1 MTTKTQLNGLKQQD
15 VNPIKDYLIPTAK
28 FAKAEN
34 YHVLK
39 KDEEG
44 EYYTFTQRLLV
55 GKPVYFDLKAAGE
68 IKIRL
73 LNYEKLQS
81 VTYVITG
88 FDEVVINTIYSM
100 LMAGN
105 KYVTIEQI
113 TRKIYCI
120 NTTPKETQI
129 KAVEKS
135 LFKLSKMVFEFD
147 FSGLKPKGENKEKYE
162 NLKKEKIMEE
172 SAISLEKTSI
182 RTRNGK
188 ITNGFIITDK
198 PLFCKVAETMG
209 EITTINYQYK
219 QVVFNEIDS
228 NKRNINLFE
237 YLIKRISTIKYYK
250 TDDKAKKTKKGK
262 EYSNRIAYSK
272 FFEEV
277 FLREEQTLKTE
288 DSIERTKRKIK
299 PIINTMLNLLKKEN
313 YIKDFENYKTISN
326 KTYRYAQ
333 GIEIMF

>member
-1 MTTKTQLNGLKQQD
+1 MTTKTQLNGVKQQD

-28 FAKAEN
+28 FAKAER
-34 YHVLK
+34 
-39 KDEEG
+39 
-44 EYYTFTQRLLV
+44 YYMPTENKETHNQTLLA
-55 GKPVYFDLKAAGE
+55 GKPAYFDLKAGGE
-68 IKIRL
+68 IKTLL
-73 LNYEKLQS
+73 LNYEELQS

-113 TRKIYCI
+113 TRKVYCI

-162 NLKKEKIMEE
+162 NLKKEKTMKE

-188 ITNGFIITDK
+188 ITDGFIITDK
-198 PLFCKVAETMG
+198 PLFCKVAEMMG
-209 EITTINYQYK
+209 EITTINYQHK
-219 QVVFNEIDS
+219 QIVFNEIDS

-288 DSIERTKRKIK
+288 GSIERTKRKIK
-299 PIINTMLNLLKKEN
+299 PIINIMLNLLKKEN
-313 YIKDFENYKTISN
+313 YIKDFEYYKTINN
-326 KTYRYAQ
+326 KTYRYSQ
-333 GIEIMF
+333 GIEMMF